1 MAADTFY
8 QGQFFA
14 ILHKAVIQRKT
25 DDFGFFFFCQCMKQ
39 GASGLVG
46 LQIKSC
52 CEHDEQPTDEKLNA
66 QKEIAYIV
74 PALFGITATNACL
87 YGNIFD
93 SPYGNQAQQ

>member
-1 MAADTFY
+1 MAADTSY
-8 QGQFFA
+8 PGQFLA
-14 ILHKAVIQRKT
+14 ILHKAVIQWKT

-66 QKEIAYIV
+66 QKDITYAV
-74 PALFGITATNACL
+74 AASFGVAAANACL
-87 YGNIFD
+87 YGNMFY
-93 SPYGNQAQQ
+93 SPYGYQTQ